1 MPWAEL
7 SNYELGLT
15 GAEISCLDR
24 FNMWVDGEVF
34 LGNIGNTI
42 PARRHQNLLFFSLKG
57 CLFSQCFLYIYL
69 GQDCSL
75 SEVFM
80 TDGWDVGKYK
90 SLPWDEDCCFPDR
103 WIEFHIILSW

>member
-1 MPWAEL
+1 
-7 SNYELGLT
+7 
-15 GAEISCLDR
+15 
-24 FNMWVDGEVF
+24 MWVDGEVF

-75 SEVFM
+75 SQVFM

-90 SLPWDEDCCFPDR
+90 SLPWDEDCCFPEK